1 MGGGL
6 TPGCHGLGGSLNEGG
21 AHNEV
26 PTGVDHHSL
35 PCPLVQP
42 PEPASPCNHILHTTQ
57 TVYHAHD
64 PISAPPIMQ
73 YLSCQ
78 VDEALYLVVVGYAS
92 YTDIGNPKLCL
103 VSHKLL
109 LLVTVVL
116 EIGQMFG

>member
-1 MGGGL
+1 
-6 TPGCHGLGGSLNEGG
+6 
-21 AHNEV
+21 
-26 PTGVDHHSL
+26 
-35 PCPLVQP
+35 
-42 PEPASPCNHILHTTQ
+42 
-57 TVYHAHD
+57 
-64 PISAPPIMQ
+64 MQ